1 MCSIIGY
8 VGKSDAAPI
17 LVKSLHR
24 MEYRGYDSVG
34 VATHD
39 NDSICMRK
47 GTGRVQEVN
56 DQKGLDALSGVTGLG
71 HTRWATHG
79 AVTDI
84 NAHPHMS
91 SSGDVA
97 IVHNGVVE
105 NHETLR
111 DRLKEDGYTFA
122 SETDSEVIANL
133 LQYHKD
139 ITGDIKESL
148 VNTIQDIQG
157 HYAFIAMFDD
167 GTMVSARY
175 GEPLI
180 VGMAENGIFLSSDVL
195 GFIEHTD
202 EAIYLESGMCCM
214 IQNNDVQIMDYAGNV
229 IKHRTTTVSK
239 EFGDTRMGEYANYTL
254 KEIHEQPNAILRAGM
269 NSHKQIEQVSDMIR
283 SAGFAYATGSGTSY
297 NAALIGQKI
306 LRQSAGIRLEVI
318 LSSEMSAES
327 DMLRS
332 GDVLLAISQSG
343 ESADVLD
350 AVRIAKEAGCVI
362 VCIVNSV
369 NSSLAKTSDVT
380 LLMDCGQEIGVAATK
395 SFMAQCGLLLRLVD
409 TLTDGARIDHNKISH
424 AISDVISNSDS
435 IRDVAYTLGDTKD
448 VYVLGRGIHH
458 SVALEAA
465 LKIKELTYIH
475 AEGLNGGEM
484 KHGPLALIDKSS
496 VVIVMNPHDNTY
508 NDMLLGARE
517 VQARGGTIIGVS
529 DKSSDVYDH
538 WIGIPSG
545 DGVTYSLAEVVVSQ
559 LLAYYAA
566 LARDINPDYP
576 RNLAKSVTVK

>member
-139 ITGDIKESL
+139 RTGDIKESL
-148 VNTIQDIQG
+148 IRTIQDIQG

-202 EAIYLESGMCCM
+202 EAIYLESGMCCI
-214 IQNNDVQIMDYAGNV
+214 IQSNDVQIMDYAGNV

-306 LRQSAGIRLEVI
+306 LRQSAGIRLDVI

-369 NSSLAKTSDVT
+369 NSSLAKISDVT

-395 SFMAQCGLLLRLVD
+395 SFMAQCGLLLRIVCILAD
-409 TLTDGARIDHNKISH
+409 NTGIDHNKISG
-424 AISDVISNSDS
+424 AISEVISNSDM

-545 DGVTYSLAEVVVSQ
+545 DGITYSLAEVVVSQ

>member
-17 LVKSLHR
+17 LVRSLHR

-34 VATHD
+34 VATHT
-39 NDSICMRK
+39 NNNISLRK

-56 DQKGLDALSGVTGLG
+56 DQKGLDQLSGITGVG

-79 AVTDI
+79 AVTDV

-97 IVHNGVVE
+97 IVHNGVIE
-105 NHETLR
+105 NHDTLR
-111 DRLKEDGYTFA
+111 EKLEKHGYVFA
-122 SETDSEVIANL
+122 SQTDSEVIANL

-139 ITGDIKESL
+139 KTGDIKKSL
-148 VNTIQDIQG
+148 INTMHEIEG
-157 HYAFIAMFDD
+157 RYAFIAMFGD
-167 GTMVSARY
+167 GAMVSARY

-180 VGMAENGIFLSSDVL
+180 VGVAKNGLFLSSDVL

-214 IQNNDVQIMDYAGNV
+214 IQDGSMQLMDYSGNIV
-229 IKHRTTTVSK
+229 KHRTTTVSK
-239 EFGDTRMGEYANYTL
+239 EFGDARMGEYANYTL
-254 KEIHEQPNAILRAGM
+254 KEIHEQPKTVLRAGM
-269 NSHKQIEQVSDMIR
+269 SSHIQMKQVSDMIR
-283 SAGFAYATGSGTSY
+283 AAGFAYATGSGTSY
-297 NAALIGQKI
+297 NAALMGQQI
-306 LRQSAGIRLEVI
+306 LKQFAAIRLEVI

-327 DMLRS
+327 DMLQS
-332 GDVLLAISQSG
+332 GKVLLAISQSG

-350 AVRIAKEAGCVI
+350 AASIAQEAGCII
-362 VCIVNSV
+362 VSIVNSP
-369 NSSLAKTSDVT
+369 NSSLARMSDVV
-380 LLMDCGQEIGVAATK
+380 LLMGCGPEIGVAATK
-395 SFMAQCGLLLRLVD
+395 SFTSQYGVLLRLVNMLAD
-409 TLTDGARIDHNKISH
+409 DAGVDHDKISRM
-424 AISDVISNSDS
+424 ISDVISNSDA
-435 IRDVAYTLGDTKD
+435 IRDVAYTLRDTKD

-458 SVALEAA
+458 LVACEAA

-484 KHGPLALIDKSS
+484 KHGPLALIDKNS
-496 VVIVMNPHDNTY
+496 VVIVMNPYDYTY
-508 NDMLLGARE
+508 GDMLLGASE
-517 VQARGGTIIGVS
+517 VQTRGGTIIGIS
-529 DKSSDVYDH
+529 DRQSDVYDY
-538 WIGIPSG
+538 WIGMPSG
-545 DGVTYSLAEVVVSQ
+545 DGVTYSIAEIVISQ